1 MKLDINL
8 IKFKR
13 LIFCLFLMVIFIKL
27 IKFTSNDTDDFS
39 SKAYFFLFERT
50 SLVVSTLMASSTF

>member
-39 SKAYFFLFERT
+39 SKAYFF
-50 SLVVSTLMASSTF
+50 SLNAHL